1 MATTTTVSAQLIKY
15 FANGDQTIVNL
26 KTSGAGVSITRA
38 SGAKYPTT
46 VTNMQELADALGSLA
61 FSNGYSNATT
71 SAAGLMSSSDKSKL
85 DGIASGA
92 NKYSHPTYTAKS
104 SGFYKV
110 TVDGTG
116 HVSATTAVAKSD
128 ITALGISASDHTHN
142 YAGSSSA
149 GGSATSAVK
158 LDTSSAGSATQP
170 VYFSGGKP
178 VACTYTLGKSVP
190 SNAVFTDT
198 NTWRGIQNNLTSDS
212 TSDSLSAAQGK
223 ILKGLVDGKLAK
235 TTYEYNKELA
245 IGSSGKVCIGKFPC
259 YDSNI
264 SVEIKSTTNTTY
276 NGTLIIATQNI
287 NTSLGGVYKCVVY
300 GDENNTLTSSIQIGY
315 VSGSNV
321 FSVYINLPPWSK
333 NILHIQCVSLAG
345 SPTDIAT
352 IVDSIPSTATIIPIN
367 AFTHSHNSVNDING
381 SATTTFAYSKAG
393 LGYSDYSW
401 LAAWNG
407 YELRAVSKSQFA
419 TASHTH
425 SYAGSSSAG
434 GAANSVANSM
444 VVKLNGGST
453 EGTNLFTFNGSSGK
467 TVNITPSAIGAAASS
482 HGTHVSYSSD
492 APKAN
497 GTAAAGSSG
506 AVARADHVHPLQT
519 SVSGSSGSC
528 TGNAATATKAT
539 QDSAGQQINTTY
551 IKGLSVSGRT
561 ITYTK
566 GDGSTGTITT
576 QDTNTTYGV
585 FGAATSSAAG
595 SNGLVPA
602 PAKGAQGLYLRG
614 DGTWATPTN
623 TTYGVAT
630 TSANGLMSS
639 SDKSKLDGI
648 ASGANN
654 YSHPNSGVSAG
665 TYRSVAVNAQGHVTG
680 GSNPTTLSGYGI
692 TDAAAKSHTHGNA
705 DITALD
711 AGKITSGVISIDRL
725 PQGALERCVVV
736 ADDTARFK
744 LTSSNVQVGDTV
756 KVTSTGKMYFVVDA
770 SKLNAEAGYEVY
782 TAGSATSVPWS
793 GVTGKP
799 STFTPSSHT
808 HNYAGSSS
816 AGGSATSA
824 VKLDTSSAGS
834 ATQPVYFSGGKPVA
848 CTYTLGKSVPSNAVF
863 TDTNTWRPLGTTADT
878 ACAGNDSRLS
888 NARPASDVYA
898 WAKASSKPS
907 YSWSEITGKPST
919 FTPAS
924 HTHNYA
930 GSSSAGGAANSANRI
945 VVIDTRNDNPA
956 PNSSSYAKNA
966 LSTDFKYVSKI
977 GSPSGFG
984 GTYCGLISF
993 APWSETSGGNGY
1005 QIAVGYNSN
1014 AHPRLAVRSADLS
1027 ATSWGSWY
1035 KIYTSD
1041 DKPTLS
1047 ELGAAAAS
1055 HTHSYAGSSS
1065 AGGAANNAVK
1075 DSAGQQINTT
1085 YIKGLSV
1092 SGRTITYTRGDGT
1105 TGTITTQDTNTTYPV
1120 ATQSANGLMSTAD
1133 KKKVDNMADLGGLY
1147 VSSSTPSSACLWAKV
1162 IS

>member
-1 MATTTTVSAQLIKY
+1 MATSTTVMAQFIRY
-15 FANGDQTIVNL
+15 SANGDQTIVNL
-26 KTSGAGVSITRA
+26 KSVADAISLTKTDGS
-38 SGAKYPTT
+38 KYTATT
-46 VTNMQELADALGSLA
+46 MQELADSLGNLA
-61 FSNGYSNATT
+61 FQDGISNASSST
-71 SAAGLMSSSDKSKL
+71 AGLMSASDKSKL
-85 DGIASGA
+85 DGIAAGA
-92 NKYSHPTYTAKS
+92 NKYTHPAYTARS
-104 SGFYKV
+104 AGLYKI
-110 TVDGTG
+110 TVDATG
-116 HVSATTAVAKSD
+116 HVSAVTTVAKAD
-128 ITALGISASDHTHN
+128 ITGLGI
-142 YAGSSSA
+142 
-149 GGSATSAVK
+149 
-158 LDTSSAGSATQP
+158 P
-170 VYFSGGKP
+170 
-178 VACTYTLGKSVP
+178 
-190 SNAVFTDT
+190 
-198 NTWRGIQNNLTSDS
+198 
-212 TSDSLSAAQGK
+212 AQ
-223 ILKGLVDGKLAK
+223 D
-235 TTYEYNKELA
+235 TTY
-245 IGSSGKVCIGKFPC
+245 S
-259 YDSNI
+259 
-264 SVEIKSTTNTTY
+264 
-276 NGTLIIATQNI
+276 
-287 NTSLGGVYKCVVY
+287 
-300 GDENNTLTSSIQIGY
+300 
-315 VSGSNV
+315 
-321 FSVYINLPPWSK
+321 
-333 NILHIQCVSLAG
+333 
-345 SPTDIAT
+345 
-352 IVDSIPSTATIIPIN
+352 
-367 AFTHSHNSVNDING
+367 
-381 SATTTFAYSKAG
+381 
-393 LGYSDYSW
+393 
-401 LAAWNG
+401 
-407 YELRAVSKSQFA
+407 
-419 TASHTH
+419 
-425 SYAGSSSAG
+425 
-434 GAANSVANSM
+434 
-444 VVKLNGGST
+444 
-453 EGTNLFTFNGSSGK
+453 
-467 TVNITPSAIGAAASS
+467 
-482 HGTHVSYSSD
+482 
-492 APKAN
+492 
-497 GTAAAGSSG
+497 
-506 AVARADHVHPLQT
+506 
-519 SVSGSSGSC
+519 
-528 TGNAATATKAT
+528 
-539 QDSAGQQINTTY
+539 
-551 IKGLSVSGRT
+551 
-561 ITYTK
+561 
-566 GDGSTGTITT
+566 
-576 QDTNTTYGV
+576 V
-585 FGAATSSAAG
+585 FGAATASAAG

-602 PAKGAQGLYLRG
+602 PAAGKQAQYLRG
-614 DGTWATPTN
+614 DGTWATPTD
-623 TTYGVAT
+623 TTYKNAT
-630 TSANGLMSS
+630 TSTAGLMSA

-648 ASGANN
+648 AANANN
-654 YSHPNSGVSAG
+654 YSHPNSGVTAG
-665 TYRSVAVNAQGHVTG
+665 TYRSVTVNAQGHVTG

-799 STFTPSSHT
+799 STYPPSSHT

-863 TDTNTWRPLGTTADT
+863 TDTNTWRGIQNNLTSDSTSDSLSAAQGKVLKGLVDGKAASSHTHNYAGSSSAGGAANNAIKDSAGQQINTTYIKGLSVSGRTITYTKGDGTTGTITTQDTNTDVNVTQSAVTASEYTNWRSLVFGSSNSGTEGFTPSTTTAGLYSASVFSCQPSTGTIKATTFKGALSGNASTATKATQDSAGQQINTTYIKGLSVSGRTITYTKGDGTTGTITTQDTDTNTWRPLGTTADT

-919 FTPAS
+919 FTPS
-924 HTHNYA
+924 GHSHNYA

-1092 SGRTITYTRGDGT
+1092 SGRTITYTKGDGT

-1120 ATQSANGLMSTAD
+1120 ATQSANGLMSAAD